1 MPTVLFETLGCKLNQ
16 IETEALA
23 ESFARAGFAV
33 AGRESG
39 EGAPAGGRD
48 PVVLSVVNTCT
59 VTGKAEQKARGVIR
73 SLLRAEPA
81 APVLVTG
88 CYAEVDAASLAAIDP
103 RVVPFP
109 GTRKGELADL
119 AAFLADALADAAP
132 SDASGTDVHRTLGAL
147 KSFAARGKAGEGT
160 SFRLSTDTFRFHSR
174 ASIKVQDGCDNHCA
188 YCRIRLARGQ
198 SVSLD
203 AAEVVARVRAI
214 EDSGLAE
221 IVLTGVNLSQ
231 YRSGGDDIAR
241 LIERLLKAT
250 SRVAFRVSSLYPERV
265 DDALAPIL
273 ADARVRPHFHLSVQS
288 GSDRVLERMRRPYR
302 REAVLEAV
310 NRLRAGA
317 RDPFIACDLI
327 AGFPGEDEEDFRQTL
342 ELCQAVGFAGIHPF
356 PFSPRPGTEAWGM
369 RPRVSE
375 RVAGERVTALLALG
389 AQGHETYT
397 RRWIGRPLAAV
408 VERADTVL
416 TENYLS
422 AHLDPPAQRPGS
434 GIMVVLTAPGQARQV
449 P

>member
-23 ESFARAGFAV
+23 EAFARAGFAV
-33 AGRESG
+33 AHREANAD
-39 EGAPAGGRD
+39 APADADARAFARD
-48 PVVLSVVNTCT
+48 PIVLSVVNTCT

-73 SLLRAEPA
+73 SLLRAAPA

-88 CYAEVDAASLAAIDP
+88 CYAEVDAAALSGIDP

-119 AAFLADALADAAP
+119 PTFLADALAIVDDADRAL
-132 SDASGTDVHRTLGAL
+132 DALR
-147 KSFAARGKAGEGT
+147 SFAARGKPGEGT

-174 ASIKVQDGCDNHCA
+174 ASIKVQDGCDNRCA

-203 AAEVVARVRAI
+203 PAEVVARVRAV
-214 EDSGLAE
+214 EESGLAE

-241 LIERLLKAT
+241 LIERLLRAT

-273 ADARVRPHFHLSVQS
+273 ADPRVRPHFHLSVQS
-288 GSDRVLERMRRPYR
+288 GSDHVLERMRRPYR
-302 REAVLEAV
+302 RGAVLDAV
-310 NRLRAGA
+310 NRLRANA

-342 ELCQAVGFAGIHPF
+342 DLCQAVGFAGIHPF

-369 RPRVSE
+369 RPRVPE
-375 RVAGERVTALLALG
+375 RVAGERVAALLALG
-389 AQGHETYT
+389 AQGHEAYK

-408 VERADTVL
+408 VERADTIL

-422 AHLDPPAQRPGS
+422 AHLDSGARKPGS
-434 GIMVVLTAPGQARQV
+434 GITVVLTAPGHARV
-449 P
+449 AP